1 MNRHQTSNQDQ
12 WFHSR
17 YDGED
22 RDDGCPN
29 ELSIKPS
36 QEDASR
42 LEVLLTN
49 VGFKEET
56 YDNTF
61 SLTRED
67 ARLLQDFL
75 QKWLN
80 N

>member
-1 MNRHQTSNQDQ
+1 MNRHQTSNQDR
-12 WFHSR
+12 WFHSH

-22 RDDGCPN
+22 RDDGCQN

-36 QEDASR
+36 QEDTSR

-49 VGFKEET
+49 VGFNGET

-61 SLTRED
+61 SLTKED
-67 ARLLQDFL
+67 AEQLRDFL
-75 QKWLN
+75 NQWLN
-80 N
+80 

>member
-22 RDDGCPN
+22 RDDGCQN

-36 QEDASR
+36 QENASR

-49 VGFKEET
+49 VGFNGET

-61 SLTRED
+61 SLTKED
-67 ARLLQDFL
+67 AEQLRDFL
-75 QKWLN
+75 NQWLN
-80 N
+80 

>member
-22 RDDGCPN
+22 RDDGCQN

-49 VGFKEET
+49 VGFNGET

-61 SLTRED
+61 SLTSED
-67 ARLLQDFL
+67 AEQLRDFL
-75 QKWLN
+75 NQWLN
-80 N
+80 Q

>member
-22 RDDGCPN
+22 RDDGCQN

-36 QEDASR
+36 QENASR

-49 VGFKEET
+49 VGFNGET

-61 SLTRED
+61 SLTKED
-67 ARLLQDFL
+67 AEQLRDFL
-75 QKWLN
+75 NQWLN
-80 N
+80 R

>member
-22 RDDGCPN
+22 RDDGCQN

-36 QEDASR
+36 QENASR

-49 VGFKEET
+49 VGFNGKT

-67 ARLLQDFL
+67 VEQLRDFL
-75 QKWLN
+75 NQWLN
-80 N
+80 Q